1 MPLNPPES
9 PLVFDP
15 SMESPEQDEA
25 ETGQGLVETLHKITE
40 ITYKDG
46 HHAIRP
52 VHAKSHGL
60 LKAELVVADD
70 LPPVLSHGLFAKPGR
85 YPAVMRFSTT
95 PGDILDDKVST
106 PRALA
111 VKILNVDGPGLP
123 GAENA
128 RTQDFLLV
136 NGKTFGGPN
145 GKAFLNNLKLLAPT
159 TDKAE
164 GLKVALSSV
173 LQLAERGIEALGGKS
188 GTIISLGGHPETD
201 ILGESFYG
209 QLPFLYGLH
218 VAKIAIVPVS
228 PNLTALTGA
237 KVDLHDKPNGL
248 REAVIAA
255 FAQEGGEWEVR
266 IQLATTLD
274 ETPIENSA
282 LLWPEDK
289 TPFVTVARLI
299 AGPQTA
305 WSEPRQAAVDDGMA
319 FSPWHCLA
327 AHRPLG
333 SIMRMRKAV
342 YEMAADF
349 RSTHNRCPIH
359 EPASLDAITD

>member
-9 PLVFDP
+9 PLIFDA
-15 SMESPEQDEA
+15 SMESPEEDEA
-25 ETGQGLVETLHKITE
+25 ETGQGLVETLHKIAE

-60 LKAELVVADD
+60 LKAELIVGEG

-106 PRALA
+106 PRGLA
-111 VKILNVDGPGLP
+111 VKILNVDSPGLP
-123 GAENA
+123 GAANA

-136 NGKTFGGPN
+136 NGKTFSGPN
-145 GKAFLNNLKLLAPT
+145 GKAFLNNLKLLALT

-173 LQLAERGIEALGGKS
+173 LQLAERRIEALGGKS
-188 GTIISLGGHPETD
+188 GTIVSLGGHPETD

-209 QLPFLYGLH
+209 QLPFLYGPH

-255 FAQEGGEWEVR
+255 FAHEGGEWEVR

-274 ETPIENSA
+274 ETPI
-282 LLWPEDK
+282 
-289 TPFVTVARLI
+289 VTVARLI